1 MARGLAGLADLPG
14 WLLAVG
20 GVLVLLWSGSAAV
33 SSVLPQRWKC
43 CGAVAFWALLAAL
56 LMHAGR
62 YVLEAWAVPREVW
75 LVGAGTGWLVV
86 LLAARDRPRLV
97 VFGLLW
103 LLSLG
108 VAIAWLA
115 GRFGFAREVEVGLL
129 LAGLLVFVPTGW
141 VLFRTP
147 LPPTMPTPTPPLAPA
162 APPPQPT
169 LVEQL
174 DSDEAQ
180 EGADK
185 YTRE

>member
-1 MARGLAGLADLPG
+1 MARALAGLADLPG

-20 GVLVLLWSGSAAV
+20 GVPVLLWSGSAAV
-33 SSVLPQRWKC
+33 SSVLPRRWKRG
-43 CGAVAFWALLAAL
+43 GAAAFWALLAAL
-56 LMHAGR
+56 LVHAGR
-62 YVLEAWAVPREVW
+62 YVLQAWAVPREVW
-75 LVGAGTGWLVV
+75 LVGAGTGWIVV

-108 VAIAWLA
+108 VAIACLA
-115 GRFGFAREVEVGLL
+115 DRFGLAPAVEGGLL
-129 LAGLLVFVPTGW
+129 LAGLLVFVPTAW

-147 LPPTMPTPTPPLAPA
+147 LPPTPPPAPAPA
-162 APPPQPT
+162 AVPPPPQPT